1 MVREDNGRLRRSV
14 QRQEYDGSGP
24 PPGEDAGYGSDGY
37 PERVGGEEMFFGG
50 ARRTT
55 GEPERVGHC
64 DEHGN
69 RGVELDSRSSGTGRW
84 CVAQQQDGC
93 YPPEEAE
100 YVIRDYHHHDPEGL
114 ETRSLPRHY
123 DVDGRVE
130 GKFTNRDGNCEKGDL
145 QPNGYADGSTGIH
158 DFGQR
163 GPDGRSGEE
172 SGGRES
178 YRCSPRVRYRQHH
191 RHGDDHHESA
201 RHVRDGT
208 GVGFMGRDPRN
219 SSSSGSSDRGSI
231 GRQNFTQVDA
241 VEGSTVADP
250 GRSRAKRVQ
259 FSQGIQGPAHEP
271 SVPRSSVRRHLV
283 SPKAL
288 PSQRAAAS
296 PKVQKCAQ
304 DSPAKRWRSQADRS
318 LSPVSTGTRP
328 FAADSEDKTTVSP
341 EKDDSTRPELA
352 ARIAG
357 LGARDSAVLDTWSVV
372 LVKHWT
378 HYMCMSLTFSPHDSC
393 LRQISET
400 KPASLNEALV
410 KTPKDMLLFSK
421 KARQVDYKP
430 CTLKEYRETKPT
442 GYVELGKL
450 QPDLYTDELVA
461 KGTLHTRSWSRR
473 IGVKLFAVLSCQRIS
488 STRPPHSLIRTFRVH
503 THRPSQRANAE
514 RIKEFS
520 TNLRKINSDTA
531 AARGDGDRR
540 PRPKKKD
547 QDSRT
552 RALAFARK
560 IPLPR
565 KVVKA
570 QQPPA
575 ADLGDPGERR
585 RANRRGGSGV
595 PETEGWRSAEMTE
608 LEALEAMHDDMRKK
622 LQEARS
628 SF

>member
-1 MVREDNGRLRRSV
+1 MDREDNGRLRRSI
-14 QRQEYDGSGP
+14 QRQEYDESWP
-24 PPGEDAGYGSDGY
+24 PPGKDAGYSSNGY
-37 PERVGGEEMFFGG
+37 PEHVGGDEVFFGG

-55 GEPERVGHC
+55 GEPERVGEY

-69 RGVELDSRSSGTGRW
+69 QPVELDNRSSGTGRRRI
-84 CVAQQQDGC
+84 AQQQDGS
-93 YPPEEAE
+93 YPPEEAG
-100 YVIRDYHHHDPEGL
+100 YLMRDYHHHDPEGP

-130 GKFTNRDGNCEKGDL
+130 GEFTNRDGNRERGDL
-145 QPNGYADGSTGIH
+145 QPNGCADGRTGVH

-163 GPDGRSGEE
+163 GPGGRSGEE

-201 RHVRDGT
+201 RHVRDGA
-208 GVGFMGRDPRN
+208 GVGFTGRDSRN

-231 GRQNFTQVDA
+231 GRQNFTQVD
-241 VEGSTVADP
+241 VVDGSTVTDP
-250 GRSRAKRVQ
+250 GPSRAKRVE

-271 SVPRSSVRRHLV
+271 RVPRSSVRRHLV
-283 SPKAL
+283 SPKAV
-288 PSQRAAAS
+288 PPQRAAAS

-304 DSPAKRWRSQADRS
+304 DSPAKRWRSQAERS
-318 LSPVSTGTRP
+318 ISPVSTGTQP
-328 FAADSEDKTTVSP
+328 CAADSEDKTT
-341 EKDDSTRPELA
+341 
-352 ARIAG
+352 
-357 LGARDSAVLDTWSVV
+357 
-372 LVKHWT
+372 
-378 HYMCMSLTFSPHDSC
+378 
-393 LRQISET
+393 
-400 KPASLNEALV
+400 ALV

-430 CTLKEYRETKPT
+430 CTLKEYREAKPT

-461 KGTLHTRSWSRR
+461 K
-473 IGVKLFAVLSCQRIS
+473 
-488 STRPPHSLIRTFRVH
+488 
-503 THRPSQRANAE
+503 RANAE

-575 ADLGDPGERR
+575 ADPGDPGERR
-585 RANRRGGSGV
+585 RAGRRGRSGV

-622 LQEARS
+622 VQEARS